1 VAVEPTDAEI
11 IVWSLDEPA
20 VFTEIFDRHFAPVFG
35 YIGSALGRQAAED
48 IASEV
53 FLRAFEARHRFDPAY
68 RSAKSWLFGIAS
80 NLIQDHL
87 RRLARRYRA
96 NQRSVT
102 SEIDSESFEDE
113 VASRLDA
120 EASAPLV
127 VEALR
132 ALRPEEASVV
142 LLRVLEDM
150 AYRDIADSLG
160 IPIGTVRSRLSRA
173 RVNLRNFLS
182 IIDELDI
189 GDNDE

>member
-1 VAVEPTDAEI
+1 
-11 IVWSLDEPA
+11 
-20 VFTEIFDRHFAPVFG
+20 
-35 YIGSALGRQAAED
+35 
-48 IASEV
+48 
-53 FLRAFEARHRFDPAY
+53 
-68 RSAKSWLFGIAS
+68 
-80 NLIQDHL
+80 
-87 RRLARRYRA
+87 
-96 NQRSVT
+96 
-102 SEIDSESFEDE
+102 